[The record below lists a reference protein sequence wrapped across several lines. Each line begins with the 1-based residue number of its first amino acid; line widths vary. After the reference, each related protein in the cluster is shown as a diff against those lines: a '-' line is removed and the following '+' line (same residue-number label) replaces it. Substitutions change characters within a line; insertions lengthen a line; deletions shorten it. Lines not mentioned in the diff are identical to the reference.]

1 MKFCENCRAKLD
13 EDSLFCEECGTKV
26 EDSVS
31 TASGQR
37 DKKTTINNKRK
48 PLTKKQK
55 TIAVSVIALVLILF
69 LGYNVGKTVYSQD
82 SQIERIAEALASK
95 DAEKIADVVT
105 SNDPNFEVNAE
116 ALSGFTEYLDQNPN
130 YLNELTRNLKA
141 TGYHYSFQ
149 IQQNGKKLG
158 LYDAYELVMEPVYGQ
173 IYTNEK
179 DVTIYQGEEE
189 LFTSDSEDFS
199 REVGPFAPGILTF
212 TAEGTINDFPL
223 STTEEVAWL
232 SPDSYNSVDLS
243 LTGTNFSVSSDL
255 ESATVFLNDES
266 IGQLEDGSGEF
277 GPIQFEEGMQL
288 HVGQKFEDEEI
299 VSEKVTLDENKT
311 HYEFNDLVLVK
322 SSDVNELLRRFYGEA
337 DGLST
342 IYDSDNVEDYN
353 AYFHPEGTAQDE
365 YGKELLSE
373 METASNNEDISRV
386 WHEWDI
392 IELERVGATSF
403 EVAYEVSQN
412 ISYGYFSDKDNGLRH
427 YAIEALVTF
436 EPTNHPD
443 REFDGY
449 IYEINNKE
457 LLYEEGDGLAAG
469 SEKSDEPE
477 EAESGEENTANED
490 AANEDVSNV
499 VNDFVSNLAPAINNN
514 DFSLISSYIDP
525 NSAFYDEQASYVSDT
540 HDRGITET
548 LEYVSVNSVNES
560 GDRAKVSTSESFI
573 IHDNGTDRTST
584 YEAVYDLKKVGGNY
598 LITGMTTN

>member
-1 MKFCENCRAKLD
+1 MKFCENCGTKLD
-13 EDSLFCEECGTKV
+13 GDSLFCEECGAKV

-31 TASGQR
+31 AASGQK
-37 DKKTTINNKRK
+37 DKRTIKNNKRK

-55 TIAVSVIALVLILF
+55 TIAVSIIAFVLVVF
-69 LGYNVGKTVYSQD
+69 LGYNVGKTVYSQEN
-82 SQIERIAEALASK
+82 QIERITEALASK

-105 SNDPNFEVNAE
+105 TNDPNFEINAE
-116 ALSGFTEYLDQNPN
+116 SLSGFTEYLDQNSN
-130 YLNELTRNLKA
+130 YLNEMTQNLK
-141 TGYHYSFQ
+141 TNGYYDSFN
-149 IQQNGKKLG
+149 ILQNGKKFG
-158 LYDAYELVMEPVYGQ
+158 LYDAYELVMNPVYGD
-173 IYTNEK
+173 IYTNDE
-179 DVTIYQGEEE
+179 DVTIYQEEEE

-232 SPDSYNSVDLS
+232 SHDSHNSVDLS

-342 IYDSDNVEDYN
+342 RYDSDNVEDYN
-353 AYFHPEGTAQDE
+353 VYFHPEGTAQDE

-427 YAIEALVTF
+427 YVIEALVTF

-477 EAESGEENTANED
+477 EENTANED

-548 LEYVSVNSVNES
+548 LENVSINSVNKS
-560 GDRAKVSTSESFI
+560 GDRAKVSTSELFTI
-573 IHDNGTDRTST
+573 YDNGTDRTST